1 MIRRRDFITLL
12 GGAATTWPLAARA
25 QQASLPVVGF
35 LSAGTPD
42 AAPGELAAF
51 HQGLREAGY
60 VEGRNVNI
68 DYRWSGQQHDLMLAL
83 TADLVRRKV
92 SVIHASGGT
101 AVAKAAKAA
110 TTSIPVVF
118 LTGGDP
124 IKLGLVGSLNRPG
137 ENVTGITFFSN
148 VLAAKRLVL
157 LRDLV
162 PSATT
167 ISVLMNPT
175 NANAELELDEMQMA
189 ASTLG
194 LQLQLSR
201 AANEREI
208 DAAFATMAQAQPSA
222 IFVAADAYF
231 TSRRDQIVAHIARL
245 RSPAIYPRQEY
256 VAAGGLISYATEVLE
271 GYRLSGTYVARILKG
286 EKPGDLPVQ
295 QPTKIELAINL
306 KTARAIGLDVPDR
319 LLALADEVIE

>member
-1 MIRRRDFITLL
+1 MIRRREFISLL
-12 GGAATTWPLAARA
+12 GGAAAWPVAARA

-42 AAPGELAAF
+42 AAAGELAAF

-60 VEGRNVNI
+60 VEGRNVTI
-68 DYRWSGQQHDLMLAL
+68 DYRWSGLQHDLMLAL

-92 SVIHASGGT
+92 AVIHASGGT

-110 TTSIPVVF
+110 TSGIPVVF
-118 LTGGDP
+118 VTGGDP
-124 IKLGLVGSLNRPG
+124 IRLGLVGSLNRPG
-137 ENVTGITFFSN
+137 DNVTGITFFSN
-148 VLAAKRLVL
+148 VLAAKRLTL

-162 PSATT
+162 PGATT
-167 ISVLMNPT
+167 ITVLMNPT
-175 NANAELELDEMQMA
+175 NANADVELDEMQRA
-189 ASTLG
+189 AGTRG
-194 LQLQLSR
+194 PQLQLWR

-222 IFVAADAYF
+222 IFIAADAYF
-231 TSRRDQIVAHIARL
+231 TTRREQIVAHIARL
-245 RSPAIYPRQEY
+245 QAPAIYPRQEY
-256 VAAGGLISYATEVLE
+256 VAAGGLISYATQVLD
-271 GYRLSGTYVARILKG
+271 GYRLSGTYVGRILKG

-295 QPTKIELAINL
+295 QPTKIDLAINL

>member
-1 MIRRRDFITLL
+1 VRRRQFITLL
-12 GGAATTWPLAARA
+12 GGAAAAWPLAARA

-42 AAPGELAAF
+42 AAAGELAAF

-60 VEGRNVNI
+60 VEGRNVTI

-101 AVAKAAKAA
+101 AGAKAAKAA
-110 TTSIPVVF
+110 TTTIPVVF
-118 LTGGDP
+118 VTGGDP
-124 IKLGLVGSLNRPG
+124 IRLGLVGSLNRPG

-148 VLAAKRLVL
+148 VLAAKRLAL

-162 PSATT
+162 PSAKSIT
-167 ISVLMNPT
+167 VLMNPT
-175 NANAELELDEMQMA
+175 NANADLELDETQTA

-194 LQLQLSR
+194 LQLQLLR

-208 DAAFATMAQAQPSA
+208 DAAFATMAQAPPSA
-222 IFVAADAYF
+222 IFIAADAYF
-231 TSRRDQIVAHIARL
+231 TTRREQIVAHVARL

-256 VAAGGLISYATEVLE
+256 VAAGGLISYATQVLE
-271 GYRLSGTYVARILKG
+271 GYRLSGTYVGRILKG

-295 QPTKIELAINL
+295 QPTKIDLAINL

-319 LLALADEVIE
+319 LLALAEEVIE